1 MSIKQSIDYIEEH
14 LTDEITLDSL
24 AELSFFSKY
33 HFHRLFKTETGK
45 APMEYVRER
54 RLTQAAYELAFS
66 SKSITYIAHS
76 LSFNSQDAF
85 DKAFKRVYGITPIE
99 YRKSIN
105 QKLSKLTFKEDYNMN
120 YLSAD
125 ISCCV
130 AEKQECL
137 KLMDV
142 IISLSKKAH
151 MRGLLSL
158 ESEISDR
165 FPFLL
170 RKGIDLMLYGMEP
183 LVLQEVLDTYIS
195 AGNYSG
201 KELLSRLLIRNGILS
216 IQMGEYPWVIRE
228 KLSSYFGEEFSD
240 EVSKYFGC
248 DPQSLENKLSEFVSR
263 IQNLKPYSEAT
274 SLLESIFEKLDSRSI
289 QRCLREIDIMK
300 LAIGM
305 KGASGKTQ
313 NIILEGL
320 SRQSL
325 SILIELSELIQDIQ
339 IPQIVDA
346 QNNIVGYIKRLRAE
360 GEIK

>member
-1 MSIKQSIDYIEEH
+1 MSIKHSIDYIEEH
-14 LTDEITLDSL
+14 LTAEITLESL

-33 HFHRLFKTETGK
+33 HFHRLFKGATGK

-66 SKSITYIAHS
+66 SKSITHIAHS

-105 QKLSKLTFKEDYNMN
+105 QKLSKLTFKEDCKMN

-125 ISCCV
+125 ISCSV
-130 AEKQECL
+130 TEKLECL
-137 KLMDV
+137 KLMEV

-151 MRGLLSL
+151 IRGLLSL
-158 ESEISDR
+158 ESEMSDR

-170 RKGIDLMLYGMEP
+170 RKGIDLMLYGVEP
-183 LVLQEVLDTYIS
+183 LALREVLDTYIA

-228 KLSSYFGEEFSD
+228 KLSSYFGEEFYD
-240 EVSKYFGC
+240 EVSKYFGF
-248 DPQSLENKLSEFVSR
+248 DPGRHESKLNEFINR
-263 IQNLKPYSEAT
+263 LQDLKPYSEAT
-274 SLLESIFEKLDSRSI
+274 SLLESTFEKLDSRSV
-289 QRCLREIDIMK
+289 QRCLREIDIME

-313 NIILEGL
+313 NIMLEGL
-320 SRQSL
+320 SKQSM

-339 IPQIVDA
+339 TPQIVDA
-346 QNNIVGYIKRLRAE
+346 QNNIVGHIKRLRAE